1 MLIVTTETIPG
12 RRYEV
17 LGIAKGSVVQ
27 SKNFG
32 RDFMSAMKTLVGG
45 EITAYTEMLD
55 EARQIASGRMAA
67 QAEAMGADAIV
78 CMRYASSSVMQGAAE
93 CIAYGTAV
101 KFID

>member
-32 RDFMSAMKTLVGG
+32 KDFMSAMKTLVGG

-78 CMRYASSSVMQGAAE
+78 CMRYASSSAMQGAAE

-101 KFID
+101 KFAD